1 LLIIPVY
8 DADYGQCAYDTTVG
22 LLSQGEEYEDY

>member
-1 LLIIPVY
+1 VY
-8 DADYGQCAYDTTVG
+8 DADYGQCVYGTTMG